1 MPQMIHLLEQNNELR
16 LQTYHFLGKNI
27 CFSRAKTML
36 YKRKNSTFF
45 KEKDSFHSSII
56 LLKIRK

>member
-16 LQTYHFLGKNI
+16 LQTYHFWGKNI
-27 CFSRAKTML
+27 WFICAKAML
-36 YKRKNSTFF
+36 FKRKNSTLF
-45 KEKDSFHSSII
+45 KGKDGFHSSIK

>member
-1 MPQMIHLLEQNNELR
+1 MPQMIRLIEQNNELR
-16 LQTYHFLGKNI
+16 LQTYHFFGKNI

-45 KEKDSFHSSII
+45 EEKDGFHSSI
-56 LLKIRK
+56 LSLKIRK

>member
-36 YKRKNSTFF
+36 YERENSTFF
-45 KEKDSFHSSII
+45 KEKEGFHSSI
-56 LLKIRK
+56 LSLKIRK

>member
-27 CFSRAKTML
+27 CFIRAKTML

-45 KEKDSFHSSII
+45 KEKDSFHCSII
-56 LLKIRK
+56 SLKIRK

>member
-1 MPQMIHLLEQNNELR
+1 MPQMIRLIEQNNELR

-56 LLKIRK
+56 LLKIHK

>member
-27 CFSRAKTML
+27 CFIHAKTML
-36 YKRKNSTFF
+36 YKRENSTFF
-45 KEKDSFHSSII
+45 EKKDGFHSSII
-56 LLKIRK
+56 

>member
-1 MPQMIHLLEQNNELR
+1 MPQMIHLLEQNSELR

-27 CFSRAKTML
+27 CFIRAKTML

-45 KEKDSFHSSII
+45 EEKDGFHSSII
-56 LLKIRK
+56 SLKTHK

>member
-16 LQTYHFLGKNI
+16 LQTYHFLGKII

-45 KEKDSFHSSII
+45 EEKDSFHSSI
-56 LLKIRK
+56 LSFKIRK

>member
-1 MPQMIHLLEQNNELR
+1 MIHLLEQNNELR
-16 LQTYHFLGKNI
+16 LQTYHFLGKKI

-45 KEKDSFHSSII
+45 EEKDDFYSSIK